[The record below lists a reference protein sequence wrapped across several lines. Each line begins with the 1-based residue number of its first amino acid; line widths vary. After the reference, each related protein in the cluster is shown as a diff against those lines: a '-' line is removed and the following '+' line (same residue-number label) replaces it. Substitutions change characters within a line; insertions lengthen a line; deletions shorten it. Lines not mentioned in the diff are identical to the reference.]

1 MDYRKSDESKF
12 RTKDIENSYK
22 SMKYDRMQKKKN
34 PDAREWFDRKPYSIS
49 KSQKENI
56 DV

>member
-22 SMKYDRMQKKKN
+22 SMKYDRMQKKNN
-34 PDAREWFDRKPYSIS
+34 PDVREWFDRKPYASS
-49 KSQKENI
+49 KNH
-56 DV
+56 

>member
-22 SMKYDRMQKKKN
+22 SMKYDRMQKKN
-34 PDAREWFDRKPYSIS
+34 PDAKKWFERKPYASS
-49 KSQKENI
+49 KNH
-56 DV
+56 